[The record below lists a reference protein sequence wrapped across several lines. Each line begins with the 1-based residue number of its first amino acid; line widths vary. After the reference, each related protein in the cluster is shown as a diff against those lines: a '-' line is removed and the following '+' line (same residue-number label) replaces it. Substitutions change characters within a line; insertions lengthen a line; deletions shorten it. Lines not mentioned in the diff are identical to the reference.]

1 MCCLYLCVRLKYL
14 SMHVYKIIKCLLI
27 GDLITK
33 LFLECCSLPFNIK
46 CLKEL
51 LL

>member
-1 MCCLYLCVRLKYL
+1 MCLYLCVSLKYV

-33 LFLECCSLPFNIK
+33 LFLECCTIFTFQYKLP
-46 CLKEL
+46 
-51 LL
+51 